1 MAVPEPLPGRSRPD
15 AAPAPRLLSDEREAS
30 LAAGLLARDERALV
44 QLVELATPWLL
55 AVAQAMLADRD
66 EAEEVV
72 QETFTIA
79 WRRVDLFDQHSGRLM
94 PWLLRITRNRAIDR
108 LRGRRRRLDKARR
121 LVSLG
126 GLGDSSSAPV
136 EPDEAGTPGWQ
147 VHRAVHAALATL
159 PPEQRE
165 VVQLAYFEGL
175 THSEIA
181 GRLSLPLGTVKTR
194 LRLAFDKLRGGL
206 SSLKDWV
213 V

>member
-1 MAVPEPLPGRSRPD
+1 MAVPDSPSGVPRSDAPG
-15 AAPAPRLLSDEREAS
+15 PRLLSDAREAS
-30 LAAGLLARDERALV
+30 LAAGLIARDERALV
-44 QLVELATPWLL
+44 QLVEVATPWLL
-55 AVAQAMLADRD
+55 AVAQAMLGDRD

-72 QETFTIA
+72 QETLTIA
-79 WRRVDLFDQHSGRLM
+79 WRRVDLFDQSSGRLM

-108 LRGRRRRLDKARR
+108 LRGRRRRVDKARR
-121 LVSLG
+121 ILAFG
-126 GLGDSSSAPV
+126 GLGEGRAAPV

-147 VHRAVHAALATL
+147 VHHAVHAALAAL
-159 PPEQRE
+159 PPDQRE

-181 GRLSLPLGTVKTR
+181 GRLAIPLGTVKTR